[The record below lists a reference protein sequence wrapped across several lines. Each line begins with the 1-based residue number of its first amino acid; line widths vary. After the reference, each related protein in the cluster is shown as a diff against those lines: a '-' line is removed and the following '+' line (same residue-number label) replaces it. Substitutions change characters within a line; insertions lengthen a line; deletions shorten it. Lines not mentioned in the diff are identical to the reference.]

1 MLMAKHDVILLIHS
15 LACKHS
21 TGHMII
27 LEAAFHVT
35 LQRGATLSTEAA
47 ECALAGTAEGSIK
60 SHELA
65 AIILIDLGTP
75 QQAAVVRPEELL
87 RALLLPLASE
97 AMPDRP
103 VEGPQHGAEAL
114 YDPIH
119 CESGPH
125 SGGLGADHLHKR
137 RHR

>member
-65 AIILIDLGTP
+65 AIILIDLQGR
-75 QQAAVVRPEELL
+75 QEKI
-87 RALLLPLASE
+87 
-97 AMPDRP
+97 
-103 VEGPQHGAEAL
+103 VEGMIRPLEFDAAPCVQLA
-114 YDPIH
+114 
-119 CESGPH
+119 
-125 SGGLGADHLHKR
+125 LGAAGCSEVVDPNTCGVSSTGPNGEVRLNWLIGLC
-137 RHR
+137 